1 MPRPVPAAKSRRGRP
16 RSKPGGWNGAR
27 TRAKS
32 AAASLVIITGLSGSG
47 KGSVLRTLEDLGY
60 YCVDHLP
67 LQLIPTFADLMMKS
81 SEVQRAALVVD
92 IREGEA
98 LEDFPALFRR
108 LGRTV
113 PVTLVFVEASDSA
126 LLRRFSETRRPHPLG
141 TRLPVREGIKR
152 ERALLEPIRALADLH
167 IDTTRFNP
175 HELRRF
181 IAERFAV
188 TGRLQPLL
196 LNIVSFGYRH
206 GVPPDADLVFDVRFL
221 PNPNFVPAYKP
232 LTGRDRRVSRY
243 VFSFRPTRQFLRH
256 VGRLLAYLLPHYRQ
270 EGKSYLTIAFGCTGG
285 RHRSVAVAE
294 ALSRQ
299 LSGGGHEVKI
309 SHRDLLKA
317 G

>member
-1 MPRPVPAAKSRRGRP
+1 MVRTRRRP
-16 RSKPGGWNGAR
+16 RAK
-27 TRAKS
+27 TRPAGP
-32 AAASLVIITGLSGSG
+32 SLVIITGLSGSG

-67 LQLIPTFADLMMKS
+67 LQLIPTFADLMAKS

-108 LGRTV
+108 LGRTM

-141 TRLPVREGIKR
+141 GHLPVRDGIKR

-167 IDTTRFNP
+167 VDTTRFNP

-181 IAERFAV
+181 ITERFAV
-188 TGRLQPLL
+188 TGRPQPLL
-196 LNIVSFGYRH
+196 LNIISFGYRH

-221 PNPNFVPAYKP
+221 PNPNFVPALKP
-232 LTGRDRRVSRY
+232 LTGRDPRVSRY

-294 ALSRQ
+294 ALGRQ
-299 LSGGGHEVKI
+299 LAGGGHEVKI
-309 SHRDLLKA
+309 NHRDLLKA

>member
-1 MPRPVPAAKSRRGRP
+1 MSRTARRRP
-16 RSKPGGWNGAR
+16 
-27 TRAKS
+27 KS

-67 LQLIPTFADLMMKS
+67 LQLIPTFADLMARS
-81 SEVQRAALVVD
+81 PEVPRAAIVID

-98 LEDFPALFRR
+98 LGDFPALFRR
-108 LGRTV
+108 LGRAM

-141 TRLPVREGIKR
+141 AQTGARMGAHLPVREGIQR
-152 ERALLEPIRALADLH
+152 ERKLLEPLRALADLH

-181 IAERFAV
+181 VAERFAV
-188 TGRLQPLL
+188 TGRPQPLL

-206 GVPPDADLVFDVRFL
+206 GVPPDAELVFDVRFL
-221 PNPNFVPAYKP
+221 PNPNFVPALKP
-232 LTGRDRRVSRY
+232 LTGRDPRVSRY
-243 VFSFRPTRQFLRH
+243 VFSARPTRQFIRH
-256 VGRLLAYLLPHYRQ
+256 VGRLLAFLLPHYRQ

-294 ALSRQ
+294 ALGRQ
-299 LSGGGHEVKI
+299 LAGGGHEVKI

>member
-1 MPRPVPAAKSRRGRP
+1 MARLRRSSR
-16 RSKPGGWNGAR
+16 GWNGAR
-27 TRAKS
+27 AKTRP

-47 KGSVLRTLEDLGY
+47 KASVLRTLEDLGY

-141 TRLPVREGIKR
+141 ARLPVREGIRR
-152 ERALLEPIRALADLH
+152 ERKLLEPIRALADLH

-181 IAERFAV
+181 ITERFAV
-188 TGRLQPLL
+188 TGRPQPLL
-196 LNIVSFGYRH
+196 LNIISFGYRH

-221 PNPNFVPAYKP
+221 PNPNFVPALKP

-256 VGRLLAYLLPHYRQ
+256 VGRLLAYLLPHYRR

-299 LSGGGHEVKI
+299 LAGGGHEVKI

-317 G
+317 R